1 MKANKI
7 IKGLTIFFA
16 VLGLLVCLGVGY
28 LAASNWNG
36 WSSMVSV
43 VGLIRA
49 ESLFTPHTD
58 KMIEGATAGIVTSL
72 GDPYSKYLPQDQWAE
87 LKLQLDAEFGGI
99 GVYVVES
106 VDGKLTIVSAIPG
119 TPAAQ
124 AGLKS
129 GDIITVI
136 GGQSTYGMS
145 QDDGVHLMRGEPGTQ
160 LVLSVYRPDM
170 NQDLSFTIVRQIINV
185 PSVEDRIISENP
197 SLGYIKLNQFSAR
210 SAQEMAASVNGME
223 AKKIKGLI
231 LDLRDNGGGE
241 FDAALSI
248 ADLFLGDVPIVS
260 VKDAQGRETV
270 HKAAAGGD
278 TTPLIVLVNKNSAS
292 AAEILAGA
300 LHDNGRAILVGEKTF
315 GKGLVQTVF
324 PLPDGGALKLTTQK
338 YFTPK
343 GTDINEIGISPD
355 YIVQKPASG
364 DQDPQLAR
372 AIELLSQPSQ

>member
-1 MKANKI
+1 LKANKV

-16 VLGLLVCLGVGY
+16 VLGLLVLSGAGY
-28 LAASNWNG
+28 LAASNWNL

-72 GDPYSKYLPQDQWAE
+72 GDPYSKYLPKDQWAE

-99 GVYVVES
+99 GVYVVEAEG
-106 VDGKLTIVSAIPG
+106 GKLTIVSAIPG
-119 TPAAQ
+119 TPAARS
-124 AGLKS
+124 GLKT
-129 GDIITVI
+129 GDIITAI
-136 GGQSTYGMS
+136 DGQSTYGMS
-145 QDDGVHLMRGEPGTQ
+145 QDDAVHLMRGEPGTQ
-160 LVLSVYRPDM
+160 LGLSVYRPDV
-170 NQDLSFTIVRQIINV
+170 NQDLSFNIIREIINV
-185 PSVEDRIISENP
+185 PSVEDRIVRETP
-197 SLGYIKLNQFSAR
+197 LLGYIKLNQFHAR
-210 SAQEMAASVNGME
+210 SAQEMATSVNGME
-223 AKKIKGLI
+223 AKKVKGLI

-241 FDAALSI
+241 FDAALNI
-248 ADLFLGDVPIVS
+248 ADLFLGDVAVVS

-270 HKAAAGGD
+270 HKATAGGD

-343 GTDINEIGISPD
+343 GTDINEIGINPD
-355 YIVQKPASG
+355 YVVQNPASG